1 MPEYSI
7 RRPSV
12 GRPIFIEKLRE
23 GVTYVVFLVAV
34 VSTAVVAVQNY
45 DLRTKLEL
53 KESGLYRSQDE
64 LVNGGKRFMDYYY
77 SLNSSTIKNDQY
89 RALKMMA
96 TEPMQRSRLEYLI
109 QHDIVRRAEHS
120 KLRSELDWPNA
131 SVSYVGEGSLPN
143 THKFNYEVPLIMR
156 GEKTITNKFDMVL
169 TLGAVQKSD
178 ENTEGVAVF
187 EFDDI
192 AYNPFAKGNE

>member
-1 MPEYSI
+1 MSDYSI

-12 GRPIFIEKLRE
+12 GRPILIEKIRE
-23 GVTYVVFLVAV
+23 GVTYAVLLAAVAGAGVVV
-34 VSTAVVAVQNY
+34 VQNY
-45 DLRTKLEL
+45 ELQANLEL
-53 KESGLYRSQDE
+53 KESGLYRTQED
-64 LVNGGKRFMDYYY
+64 LINGGKRFMDYYY
-77 SLNSSTIKNDQY
+77 SLNSATVKDDQF

-96 TEPMQRSRLEYLI
+96 TEAMQRTRLEYLI

-131 SVSYVGEGSLPN
+131 SVSYVGEGSLSN
-143 THKFNYEVPLIMR
+143 THKFNYSVPLIMR
-156 GEKTITNKFDMVL
+156 GNKNVTNKFDMVL
-169 TLGAVQKSD
+169 TLGAVPKND

-192 AYNPFAKGNE
+192 AYNPFAKGDE